1 MKINPKSQILMK
13 LFFYGGAKQ
22 VTGAN
27 YLLDAGGIKILVDC
41 GLFQGS
47 RFAEFLNYER
57 FSYNPEEIDF
67 VFLTH
72 SHTDHTG
79 RLPKLYKE
87 GFRGKIL
94 ATHPTLELTGAA
106 LRDNLDL
113 IIDEARK
120 DNHDPLFKMTDL
132 NNAMSLSRGL
142 NYEEEISLKANITAK
157 LHDAGHILGSSI
169 LEINWKDKRKDD
181 RKIYFTG
188 DLGNSPTPLLND
200 YYLPEEADYVVIE
213 SAYGSRIHEDRNRRQ
228 EILEDTVEEIIRN
241 KGALI
246 IPTFSI
252 ERTQELLYELN
263 ELIVHNRVPA
273 IPVFL
278 DSPLAIKLTEIYRK
292 YGEFFNE
299 KVKKEISSGEKIFNF
314 PGLKFTFTQEESKA
328 INKIIGPKIIIAG
341 SGMSLGGRI
350 LYHEREYL
358 PDPNSSILFIGYQ
371 VEGSPGRQI
380 LDGKKE
386 VKILGQMISVR
397 CKVRA
402 IGAYSAH
409 ADQAMLFDWVGKA
422 ADSGRL
428 KKVFIVQG
436 EEEASLSL
444 AQKIRD
450 KIAVE
455 TVIPSMGDEYELE

>member
-1 MKINPKSQILMK
+1 MRLA
-13 LFFYGGAKQ
+13 FYGGARQ

-27 YLLDAGGIKILVDC
+27 YLLDAGNIKILVDC

-47 RFAEFLNYER
+47 RFAEFLNYEK
-57 FSYNPEEIDF
+57 FPYNSEEINF

-87 GFRGKIL
+87 GFRGKVF
-94 ATHPTLELTGAA
+94 ATHPTLEITGVA
-106 LRDNLDL
+106 LKDNLDL
-113 IIDEARK
+113 ITDEARM
-120 DNHDPLFKMTDL
+120 DNHDPLFGILDL
-132 NNAMSLSRGL
+132 NNVMSLGRGL
-142 NYEEEISLKANITAK
+142 NYEEEADLKAGVMAK

-169 LEINWKDKRKDD
+169 LEINWKNKNKDI

-200 YYLPEEADYVVIE
+200 YYLPEEADYIVIE
-213 SAYGSRIHEDRNRRQ
+213 SAYGSRIHENRNQRQ
-228 EILEDTVEEIIRN
+228 EILEDAVEEVIKN

-273 IPVFL
+273 VPIFL

-292 YGEFFNE
+292 YSGFFNE

-328 INKIIGPKIIIAG
+328 INKTVNPKIIIAG
-341 SGMSLGGRI
+341 SGMSFGGRI
-350 LYHEREYL
+350 VYHEREYL

-380 LDGKKE
+380 LDGRKE
-386 VKILGQMISVR
+386 VKILGQMVPVR

-409 ADQAMLFDWVGKA
+409 ADQAMLLDWVSKA
-422 ADSGRL
+422 AGGGKL

-436 EEEASLSL
+436 EEEESLSL
-444 AQKIRD
+444 LQKIRD

-455 TVIPSMGDEYELE
+455 TVIPSMGEEFELE